1 MRSLKDENGKRP
13 YVAPAIEILSNNI
26 DHTILAGSPAVQP
39 GGGGGGS
46 ISVEPPKK
54 DEDEEIFGAKHSNMW
69 GDRED

>member
-26 DHTILAGSPAVQP
+26 DHTILAGSPAVK
-39 GGGGGGS
+39 GS
-46 ISVEPPKK
+46 VTVEPPI
-54 DEDEEIFGAKHSNMW
+54 DDGDEEIFGAKHSNMW